1 MTLADDT
8 PHIASPVERS
18 AALAN
23 PEDVIALLR
32 AEIAAKD
39 EIIKGLLARLAE
51 LERQLGLNSS
61 NSGKPPSS
69 DGLKKPTR
77 VTSLREKTGRKTGGQ
92 SGHKGS
98 TLRQRVTPDVV
109 VEHLPPACANCGG
122 KLSAVDTVGMALRQ
136 VFDIPQPQPLLVTE
150 HRAHECRCPACG
162 TATKATF
169 PASIAAP
176 VQYGPNITAVAAYFS
191 AGHFIS
197 EGRIVQVLRDLFT
210 ADISVAS
217 VAAMVRRKAAELTGF
232 ADAVGTAA
240 KNATVKHADETGIR
254 VGAALHWLQ
263 ALATTLLTF
272 YTATLKRGEITVC
285 TAGVVVH
292 DHFKSYFG
300 LEGILHAL
308 CNQHHLRELKALIEI
323 EKEPW
328 AKDMA
333 RLLRMACHA
342 ANLAR
347 RREVAVR
354 PWFLSVFIVRYRH
367 IVADALAFHEAQ
379 TPLDL
384 PGRKKRGRLKRR
396 PGHNLAIRLR
406 DYEDAALRFLHD
418 PTVPFTNNIG
428 ELAMRM
434 AKLKMK
440 VSGCFRTMA
449 GANDFSILR
458 GSIDTARKQGWSVFD
473 TLNTPSE
480 ILIGRLRT
488 G

>member
-1 MTLADDT
+1 
-8 PHIASPVERS
+8 
-18 AALAN
+18 
-23 PEDVIALLR
+23 
-32 AEIAAKD
+32 
-39 EIIKGLLARLAE
+39 
-51 LERQLGLNSS
+51 
-61 NSGKPPSS
+61 
-69 DGLKKPTR
+69 
-77 VTSLREKTGRKTGGQ
+77 
-92 SGHKGS
+92 
-98 TLRQRVTPDVV
+98 
-109 VEHLPPACANCGG
+109 
-122 KLSAVDTVGMALRQ
+122 
-136 VFDIPQPQPLLVTE
+136 LVTE
-150 HRAHECRCPACG
+150 HRAHECRCPTCG
-162 TATKATF
+162 AATKAAF
-169 PASIAAP
+169 PEGVAAP

-191 AGHFIS
+191 AGHHIS

-210 ADISVAS
+210 ANVSVAS
-217 VAAMVRRKAAELTGF
+217 VASMVRRKAAELTGF

-240 KNATVKHADETGIR
+240 KNAAVKHADETGIR
-254 VGAALHWLQ
+254 IGAALHWLQ

-300 LEGILHAL
+300 QEGVLHAL
-308 CNQHHLRELKALIEI
+308 CNQHHLRELKALVEI

-354 PWFLSVFIVRYRH
+354 PWFLAVFIARYRR
-367 IVADALAFHEAQ
+367 IVADAVAFHEAQ
-379 TPLDL
+379 TPLD
-384 PGRKKRGRLKRR
+384 PPDRKKRGRLKRR

-418 PTVPFTNNIG
+418 QTVPFTNNVG

-434 AKLKMK
+434 AKVKMK

-449 GANDFSILR
+449 GAHDFAILR
-458 GSIDTARKQGWSVFD
+458 GSIDTARKQGWNVFD
-473 TLNTPSE
+473 TLKTPQE

-488 G
+488 R